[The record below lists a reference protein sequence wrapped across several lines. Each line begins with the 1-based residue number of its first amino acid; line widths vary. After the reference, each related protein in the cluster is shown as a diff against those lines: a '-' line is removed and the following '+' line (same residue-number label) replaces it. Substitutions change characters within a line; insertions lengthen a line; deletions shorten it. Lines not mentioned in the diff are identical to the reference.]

1 MVTGT
6 VDATFVIGALTHL
19 ECRFT
24 RPTPRSPDPP
34 MIGDVAEVLVFTFPG
49 QGSQRSGMGE
59 PWVDHPS
66 WEFVEEASESAGRDL
81 AYLLLDAPIEEL
93 TQTENA
99 QLATTVLSLVVL
111 DAVERIGLTP
121 AACAGHSLGEYTA
134 LVASGALTFEHGI
147 QLVVARGEAMARA
160 GEEAPG
166 TMAALLGISDDD
178 AEAACQRAEGDVWVA
193 NYNAPGQVVIA
204 GTAEAVAIAGNLAKE
219 LGAKKV
225 MPIQVSGAFHTPLMQ
240 GARAQLRE
248 ALAEVTFLVPEVR
261 VVANVDAR
269 VHDDPAEWPGLL
281 SAQLCSPVRWRQTL
295 ETFAGLG
302 LTSLVEL
309 GPGAV
314 LSGLAKRSLP
324 EIQSLS
330 VTQPADLDT
339 LMDTIG
345 AAGTWRAEPALHQ
358 GEHLYMSE
366 RVVVS
371 PGSGIFAPLASLSAP
386 GTGLLPG
393 TDIGADAQRQSVSV
407 VEVGDVVGRIGVT
420 EVLTPFAGEVIRWL
434 AVDGERVQE
443 GQPLVWLRVPDHA

>member
-1 MVTGT
+1 
-6 VDATFVIGALTHL
+6 
-19 ECRFT
+19 
-24 RPTPRSPDPP
+24 
-34 MIGDVAEVLVFTFPG
+34 VLVFTFPG
-49 QGSQRSGMGE
+49 QGSQRAGMGE

-66 WEFVEEASESAGRDL
+66 WEVVDEASEASGRDL
-81 AYLLLDAPIEEL
+81 AALLLRAPIEEL
-93 TQTENA
+93 TKTENA

-160 GEEAPG
+160 GEAAPG
-166 TMAALLGISDDD
+166 TMAAILGIADDD

-204 GTAEAVAIAGNLAKE
+204 GTAEAVGVAGGIAKE
-219 LGAKKV
+219 LGAKRV

-240 GARAQLRE
+240 AARAPLRE
-248 ALAEVTFLVPEVR
+248 ALNKVTFLVPEVR

-269 VHDDPAEWPGLL
+269 VHDDPGEWPGLL

-309 GPGAV
+309 GAGSV

-324 EIQSLS
+324 EIQSFA
-330 VTQPADLDT
+330 VNKPADLDT
-339 LMDTIG
+339 LMDTIS
-345 AAGTWRAEPALHQ
+345 AAGT
-358 GEHLYMSE
+358 
-366 RVVVS
+366 
-371 PGSGIFAPLASLSAP
+371 
-386 GTGLLPG
+386 
-393 TDIGADAQRQSVSV
+393 
-407 VEVGDVVGRIGVT
+407 
-420 EVLTPFAGEVIRWL
+420 
-434 AVDGERVQE
+434 
-443 GQPLVWLRVPDHA
+443 